1 MAPTSA
7 AASGGHAEHVVHGGH
22 ASAVSGEPVAPER
35 FLEGLKAL
43 GYDFFT
49 GVPCSL
55 VSGLIA
61 TLEADPETVYYAE
74 TREDAAVGLACGAM
88 MAGRK
93 PVVIMQN
100 SGLGVCINALTSLTL
115 LYKTPALLLITW
127 RGYEGND
134 APEHIIMG
142 DVCGT
147 LLETI
152 GVPYRAP
159 EPATLLDDLAWAT
172 TYQRE
177 QRLPAAL
184 LLRPGV
190 TR

>member
-1 MAPTSA
+1 MAAETAFSDAPVDPAVFTA
-7 AASGGHAEHVVHGGH
+7 AM
-22 ASAVSGEPVAPER
+22 
-35 FLEGLKAL
+35 KAA

-61 TLEADPETVYYAE
+61 YLEQDDTTPYYAE
-74 TREDAAVGLACGAM
+74 TREDAAVGLASGAM
-88 MAGRK
+88 MAGKK
-93 PVVIMQN
+93 PVVVMQN
-100 SGLGVCINALTSLTL
+100 SGLGVCVNALTSMALM
-115 LYKTPALLLITW
+115 YKTPMLLLITW
-127 RGYEGND
+127 RGYQGKD

-142 DVCGT
+142 EISGK
-147 LLETI
+147 LLETM

-159 EPATLLDDLAWAT
+159 EPGTLLEDLKWAT
-172 TYQRE
+172 EYQE
-177 QRLPAAL
+177 KESLPAAL

>member
-1 MAPTSA
+1 MAAETAFDKAPVEPAEFTA
-7 AASGGHAEHVVHGGH
+7 A
-22 ASAVSGEPVAPER
+22 
-35 FLEGLKAL
+35 LKAA

-61 TLEADPETVYYAE
+61 YLEQDATTPYYAE

-88 MAGRK
+88 MAGK
-93 PVVIMQN
+93 KAVVVMQN
-100 SGLGVCINALTSLTL
+100 SGLGVCVNALTSMALM
-115 LYKTPALLLITW
+115 YKTPCLLLITW
-127 RGYEGND
+127 RGYEGKD

-142 DVCGT
+142 DISGK
-147 LLETI
+147 LLDTI
-152 GVPYRAP
+152 GVPYRSP
-159 EPATLLDDLAWAT
+159 EPDTLLEDLKWAT
-172 TYQRE
+172 EFQE
-177 QRLPAAL
+177 KESLPAAL

>member
-1 MAPTSA
+1 MA
-7 AASGGHAEHVVHGGH
+7 HAG
-22 ASAVSGEPVAPER
+22 SAVAGDPVAPEQ
-35 FLEGLKAL
+35 LLAAL
-43 GYDFFT
+43 REQGYDFFT

-61 TLEADPETVYYAE
+61 ELERSPETPYYAE

-88 MAGRK
+88 MAGRH
-93 PVVIMQN
+93 PVVMMQN
-100 SGLGVCINALTSLTL
+100 SGLGVCINALTSMTL
-115 LYKTPALLLITW
+115 MYRTPCLLLITW
-127 RGYEGND
+127 RGYEGKD

-142 DVCGT
+142 RVCGQ

-159 EPATLLDDLAWAT
+159 EPATLLEDLRWAT
-172 TYQRE
+172 GWQRE
-177 QRLPAAL
+177 HHLPAAL
-184 LLRPGV
+184 LLRAGV

>member
-1 MAPTSA
+1 MNTERSSSVKSA
-7 AASGGHAEHVVHGGH
+7 KSAGISGHHGEAVVGE
-22 ASAVSGEPVAPER
+22 AVSPER
-35 FLEGLKAL
+35 FAEAL
-43 GYDFFT
+43 REQGYDFFT

-61 TLEADPETVYYAE
+61 ELERRPDTSYYPE

-88 MAGRK
+88 MAGK
-93 PVVIMQN
+93 QPVVVMQN

-115 LYKTPALLLITW
+115 MYCTPCLLLITW
-127 RGYEGND
+127 RGYEGKD

-142 DVCGT
+142 EVCGK

-152 GVPYRAP
+152 GIPWRAP
-159 EPATLLDDLAWAT
+159 DPETLLDDLAWAT
-172 TYQRE
+172 AYQRE
-177 QRLPAAL
+177 QGLPASL

>member
-1 MAPTSA
+1 MATQ
-7 AASGGHAEHVVHGGH
+7 VHGGH
-22 ASAVSGEPVAPER
+22 ASAVAGDPVAPER
-35 FLEGLKAL
+35 FAGAMREL

-55 VSGLIA
+55 ISGLIA
-61 TLEADPETVYYAE
+61 ELDTNPGYAYYPE
-74 TREDAAVGLACGAM
+74 TREDAAIGLACGAY
-88 MAGRK
+88 MAGKR
-93 PVVIMQN
+93 PVVLMQN

-127 RGYEGND
+127 RGYEGKD

-142 DVCGT
+142 DVCGR

-152 GVPYRAP
+152 GVPHRVP
-159 EPATLLDDLAWAT
+159 EPGTLLDDLRWAT
-172 TYQRE
+172 DHQQE
-177 QRLPAAL
+177 EKLPAAL

>member
-1 MAPTSA
+1 LA
-7 AASGGHAEHVVHGGH
+7 AAHSAHG
-22 ASAVSGEPVAPER
+22 SVFDTPPVEPAA
-35 FLEGLKAL
+35 FADAL
-43 GYDFFT
+43 RGQGYDFFT

-55 VSGLIA
+55 VAGLIA
-61 TLEADPETVYYAE
+61 ELEGNDAVPYYAE

-88 MAGRK
+88 MAGRR

-100 SGLGVCINALTSLTL
+100 SGLGVCVNALTSMTMM
-115 LYKTPALLLITW
+115 YRTPCLLLITW
-127 RGYEGND
+127 RGYQGND

-142 DVCGT
+142 DVCGR

-159 EPATLLDDLAWAT
+159 EPDSLAADLEWAT
-172 TYQRE
+172 RYQRKSM
-177 QRLPAAL
+177 LPAAL
-184 LLRPGV
+184 LLRAGV